1 MKQEHIQHYL
11 DELKATW
18 DFTQEELNDIR
29 YKMAFYAVAALLDS
43 EVREEVFE
51 ISGEVSAI

>member
-29 YKMAFYAVAALLDS
+29 GKMASYALAALMDS
-43 EVREEVFE
+43 EVREEAFNICKE
-51 ISGEVSAI
+51 Y